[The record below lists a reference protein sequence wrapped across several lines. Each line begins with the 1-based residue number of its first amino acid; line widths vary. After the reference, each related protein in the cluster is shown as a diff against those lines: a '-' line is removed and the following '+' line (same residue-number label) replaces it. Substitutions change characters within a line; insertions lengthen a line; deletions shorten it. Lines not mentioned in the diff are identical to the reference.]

1 MKTDKMRKYTE
12 TGAYK
17 AVQVAPT
24 FSDVLKLRRQIVLN
38 SLYISDYENHFDFDA
53 YEVCDFFDGYMEYLA
68 EEYKEENGG
77 DFAGVCDVL
86 DMENDEN
93 LLEWFDIWAGG
104 VGTFTKY
111 MENDEDEEDEAA

>member
-38 SLYISDYENHFDFDA
+38 SLYISDYENRFDFDA
-53 YEVCDFFDGYMEYLA
+53 YEVCDFFDGYMEFLA
-68 EEYKEENGG
+68 EEWEESHG
-77 DFAGVCDVL
+77 DVAGCSDIF

-111 MENDEDEEDEAA
+111 EEADEDEEDEAA